1 MGIVPH
7 DGSRLPVGTADDIEC
22 RNMQAESAEANGM
35 RRKDREVVDANRIER
50 ILAEVRYLHLGMF
63 DGEYPYVVPL
73 HYGYHMDEDGLVLY
87 VHCAKEGRKLDCLRR
102 NDHVF
107 VEIDCGEKLVEADVT
122 CRYGAE
128 YASVMGRGRAV
139 ILAGRRREARGAWR
153 PHEDPDRQEIQ
164 DRRENGIRGD
174 GGQDRRRFLHRQGA
188 HEMKDGNASF

>member
-22 RNMQAESAEANGM
+22 RNMQAESVEANGM

-50 ILAEVRYLHLGMF
+50 ILAEARYLHLGMF

-107 VEIDCGEKLVEADVT
+107 VEIDCGEKLVEADVA

-139 ILAGRRREARGAWR
+139 ILQDVEEKREALGVLMKTQTGRKF
-153 PHEDPDRQEIQ
+153 EI
-164 DRRENGIRGD
+164 DEK
-174 GGQDRRRFLHRQGA
+174 
-188 HEMKDGNASF
+188 MASAVTVVRIDVDSCTAKERTR